1 MRHQHAA
8 GAGAE
13 QADGAGHVR
22 QVVGNRRLAQER
34 LGHSGGQALGDR
46 FQLPVRA
53 QGPGTGEDRHAPAA
67 IEDRRGGLQV
77 GVARVGSRLDE
88 AHRRHHVAVLV
99 GLALRGRH
107 LLHVVGHDHRRHLPL
122 ADRHAQGSVQH
133 MEQLCRADHGLDI
146 GGNVLEQALQ
156 IDFLLVVAAQ
166 RGSRLLAD
174 DGQHRLMIHARVV
187 EPVQQ
192 VDRARPR
199 GGEAHPD
206 LSGELGVGAGHEG
219 RHLLVAH
226 ADIVECLGAP
236 AHGAHDPVDAIA
248 GVAEDALHP
257 PLAQAF
263 EQLIGNRAGHSRL
276 LVVSG
281 VVPVRTGA
289 AGEGSRQSSGGADG
303 EID

>member
-257 PLAQAF
+257 HWLK
-263 EQLIGNRAGHSRL
+263 R
-276 LVVSG
+276 
-281 VVPVRTGA
+281 
-289 AGEGSRQSSGGADG
+289 SSN
-303 EID
+303 